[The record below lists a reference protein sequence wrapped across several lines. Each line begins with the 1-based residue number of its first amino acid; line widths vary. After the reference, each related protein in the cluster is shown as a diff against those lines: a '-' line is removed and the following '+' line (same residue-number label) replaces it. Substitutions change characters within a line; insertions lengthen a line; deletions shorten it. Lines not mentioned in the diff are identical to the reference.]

1 MNLYFLLKD
10 IQLSGIGI
18 QPEHCII
25 ELDSRKN
32 ELQIIPFEGAR
43 TCVNGSLIKER
54 TSLKHGDRILWGN
67 NHFFRLNCPKSNQN
81 NNSTDNQNQE
91 ERPMDYEFAREE
103 LMMNELMND
112 PIQGMV

>member
-1 MNLYFLLKD
+1 MKD

-25 ELDSRKN
+25 ELDSSKN

-54 TSLKHGDRILWGN
+54 TPLKHGDRILWGN